1 MHVCLFF
8 FTGVVLSL
16 GFDSVY
22 ASVVFNGVI
31 IASAEISLSSQSK
44 VKGDRETEAK
54 AYRDIERDVYVDR
67 DRGRDRE

>member
-31 IASAEISLSSQSK
+31 IASAEIFLSSQSK
-44 VKGDRETEAK
+44 VKGDRETEAE
-54 AYRDIERDVYVDR
+54 ADRDIERDVYVDR